1 MSNLLSLGSFALK
14 GGLRSGGYFCFDTV
28 SLYLTLLSVFLW
40 VSLLFVFGAV
50 STVSK
55 FFISLSVVC
64 SLISYCSAH
73 SLVFWVF
80 YEVSIL
86 ALLLLLIVESP
97 YSERYIASWYLLGYV
112 VLTSLPMLLCIF
124 YFSFYWGRFDLR
136 FWFDSFEDGG
146 RFGVLMVL
154 AVMFIT
160 KIPLPPF
167 HVWLPIV
174 HAEASSIVSV
184 CLRGYIM
191 KLGILG
197 VCRFC
202 SQVLSDLIFSK
213 GYMFV
218 SMILAIMFFFSASRE
233 LDGKR

>member
-1 MSNLLSLGSFALK
+1 MGSLGDYSLV
-14 GGLRSGGYFCFDTV
+14 GGLVRSSYFCFDSV
-28 SLYLTLLSVFLW
+28 SLYLVLLSVFLW
-40 VSLLFVFGAV
+40 ISLLFLFKVV
-50 STVSK
+50 
-55 FFISLSVVC
+55 SLSSKILITFSVIC
-64 SLISYCSAH
+64 SLVSYCCVH

-80 YEVSIL
+80 YEMSIL
-86 ALLLLLIVESP
+86 LLLLLLILESP

-124 YFSFYWGRFDLR
+124 YLSLNWGRFKLR
-136 FWFDSFEDGG
+136 FWFDSYEGCV
-146 RFGVLMVL
+146 RSGVFAVL

-160 KIPLPPF
+160 KVPLPPF

-174 HAEASSIVSV
+174 HAEARSIVSV

-202 SQVLSDLIFSK
+202 SHLLSNLVFSNLYMVIVLLLSVL
-213 GYMFV
+213 
-218 SMILAIMFFFSASRE
+218 FFFSAARE